1 MKVRQNAS
9 LFFLGDGKMSSFF
22 RGIGSLLIGAL
33 LLVGC
38 QSKENHIEQK
48 STTTKTEEKV
58 QITKEEE
65 KSIQD
70 VMEKFVRTTNEKNLA
85 EHMDLFSKKMP
96 SAEDL
101 KTQKEAAFQKGN
113 KKIELEH
120 IDMKASKAGY
130 VVVET
135 KEKEIEGEITLQKK
149 VQYALGKE
157 EDGWKIEEVRTI
169 GKK

>member
-1 MKVRQNAS
+1 MGE
-9 LFFLGDGKMSSFF
+9 LFRKLRFF
-22 RGIGSLLIGAL
+22 IVFVV

-38 QSKENHIEQK
+38 QQEENKVEQK
-48 STTTKTEEKV
+48 STTKKSEEKV

-65 KSIQD
+65 RSIQD
-70 VMEKFVRTTNEKNLA
+70 VITTFVRTTNEKNLA
-85 EHMDLFSKKMP
+85 EHMELFSKKMP

-120 IDMKASKAGY
+120 IDMKASKVGY
-130 VVVET
+130 VIVET
-135 KEKEIEGEITLQKK
+135 KEKEVDDSVTLQKK

-157 EDGWKIEEVRTI
+157 DEKWKIEEVRTI
-169 GKK
+169 EKK

>member
-1 MKVRQNAS
+1 MRA
-9 LFFLGDGKMSSFF
+9 FF
-22 RGIGSLLIGAL
+22 RGIGLFLIGVL

-38 QSKENHIEQK
+38 QSKENQIEQK
-48 STTTKTEEKV
+48 ATTKAEGKV

-65 KSIQD
+65 KTIQG
-70 VMEKFVRTTNEKNLA
+70 VIEKFVRTTNENNLT
-85 EHMDLFSKKMP
+85 EHMELFSKNMP

-120 IDMKASKAGY
+120 IDIKASKAGY

-135 KEKEIEGEITLQKK
+135 KEKEIDGEITLQKK

-169 GKK
+169 EKK

>member
-1 MKVRQNAS
+1 MRA
-9 LFFLGDGKMSSFF
+9 FFGGV
-22 RGIGSLLIGAL
+22 GSLLIGIL

-38 QSKENHIEQK
+38 QSKENHEEQQ
-48 STTTKTEEKV
+48 STTIKTEEKV

-65 KSIQD
+65 KLIQD

-85 EHMDLFSKKMP
+85 EHMELFSKKMP

>member
-1 MKVRQNAS
+1 MRA
-9 LFFLGDGKMSSFF
+9 FF
-22 RGIGSLLIGAL
+22 RGIGLFLIGVL

-38 QSKENHIEQK
+38 QSKENQIEQK
-48 STTTKTEEKV
+48 ATTKAEGKV

-65 KSIQD
+65 KTIQG
-70 VMEKFVRTTNEKNLA
+70 VIEKFVRTTNEKNLT
-85 EHMDLFSKKMP
+85 EHMELFSKKMP

-120 IDMKASKAGY
+120 IDIKASKAGY

-135 KEKEIEGEITLQKK
+135 KEKEIDGEITLQKK

-169 GKK
+169 EKK

>member
-1 MKVRQNAS
+1 MRT
-9 LFFLGDGKMSSFF
+9 FF
-22 RGIGSLLIGAL
+22 RGIGALLIGVL

-38 QSKENHIEQK
+38 QSKENYIEQK
-48 STTTKTEEKV
+48 STTKKIEEKV

-85 EHMDLFSKKMP
+85 EHMELFSKKMP

-135 KEKEIEGEITLQKK
+135 KEKEIVGEVTLQKN

>member
-9 LFFLGDGKMSSFF
+9 LFFLGVGKMKIFLGEF
-22 RGIGSLLIGAL
+22 RLLLVVL

-38 QSKENHIEQK
+38 QSQEGNVEQK
-48 STTTKTEEKV
+48 TTTTKKTEEKV
-58 QITKEEE
+58 QLTKEEE

-70 VMEKFVRTTNEKNLA
+70 VIETFVRTTNEKNLA
-85 EHMDLFSKKMP
+85 EHMELFSKKMP

-120 IDMKASKAGY
+120 IDIKASKAGY

-135 KEKEIEGEITLQKK
+135 KEKEIDGEVTLQKN
-149 VQYALGKE
+149 VQYTLGKE

>member
-1 MKVRQNAS
+1 MKKIFTKLR
-9 LFFLGDGKMSSFF
+9 FLLAFVV
-22 RGIGSLLIGAL
+22 

-38 QSKENHIEQK
+38 QQEENNVAQK
-48 STTTKTEEKV
+48 STTKKTEEKV
-58 QITKEEE
+58 KITKEEE

-70 VMEKFVRTTNEKNLA
+70 VIHTFVRTTNEKNLA
-85 EHMDLFSKKMP
+85 EHMELFSKKMP

-120 IDMKASKAGY
+120 IDMKVSKVGY
-130 VVVET
+130 VIVET
-135 KEKEIEGEITLQKK
+135 KEKEVDDSITLQKK

-157 EDGWKIEEVRTI
+157 EDKWKIEEVRTI
-169 GKK
+169 EKK

>member
-1 MKVRQNAS
+1 MRA
-9 LFFLGDGKMSSFF
+9 FFIGILSF
-22 RGIGSLLIGAL
+22 LIGVL

-38 QSKENHIEQK
+38 QSKENQIEQK
-48 STTTKTEEKV
+48 ATTTKAEGKV
-58 QITKEEE
+58 QIMKEEE
-65 KSIQD
+65 RTIQG
-70 VMEKFVRTTNEKNLA
+70 VIEKFVRTTNEKNLT
-85 EHMDLFSKKMP
+85 EHMELFSKNMP

-120 IDMKASKAGY
+120 IDIKASKAGY

-135 KEKEIEGEITLQKK
+135 KEKEIEGEVTIQKK

-169 GKK
+169 EKK

>member
-1 MKVRQNAS
+1 MRD
-9 LFFLGDGKMSSFF
+9 FLGKLRF
-22 RGIGSLLIGAL
+22 LLVFLL

-38 QSKENHIEQK
+38 QPQENNVEQK
-48 STTTKTEEKV
+48 TTTKKTEEKV

-70 VMEKFVRTTNEKNLA
+70 VIEAFVRTTNEKNLA
-85 EHMDLFSKKMP
+85 EHMELFSKKMP

-101 KTQKEAAFQKGN
+101 KTQKEAAFQNGN

-120 IDMKASKAGY
+120 IDMKVSKAEY
-130 VVVET
+130 VIVET
-135 KEKEIEGEITLQKK
+135 KEKEINGEVTLQKK

-157 EDGWKIEEVRTI
+157 EDKWKIEEVRTI
-169 GKK
+169 EKK

>member
-1 MKVRQNAS
+1 MFVV
-9 LFFLGDGKMSSFF
+9 
-22 RGIGSLLIGAL
+22 

-38 QSKENHIEQK
+38 QQEENNVEQK
-48 STTTKTEEKV
+48 STTKKTEEKV

-65 KSIQD
+65 RSIQD
-70 VMEKFVRTTNEKNLA
+70 VIHTFVRTTNEKNLA
-85 EHMDLFSKKMP
+85 EHMELFSKKMP

-120 IDMKASKAGY
+120 IDMKVSKVGY
-130 VVVET
+130 VIVET
-135 KEKEIEGEITLQKK
+135 KEKEVDDSITLQKK

-157 EDGWKIEEVRTI
+157 DDKWKIEEVRTI
-169 GKK
+169 EKK

>member
-1 MKVRQNAS
+1 MRQNAS
-9 LFFLGDGKMSSFF
+9 LFFLGDGQMRFFLRNLSF
-22 RGIGSLLIGAL
+22 LLFFVL

-38 QSKENHIEQK
+38 QPQENNIEQK
-48 STTTKTEEKV
+48 PTTKKTEEKV

-65 KSIQD
+65 QSIQD
-70 VMEKFVRTTNEKNLA
+70 VIEAFVRTTNEQKLA
-85 EHMDLFSKKMP
+85 EHMELFSKKLP

-130 VVVET
+130 IIVET
-135 KEKEIEGEITLQKK
+135 KEKELDGEIAIQKK

-157 EDGWKIEEVRTI
+157 DETWKIEEVRTI
-169 GKK
+169 EKK

>member
-1 MKVRQNAS
+1 MRAI
-9 LFFLGDGKMSSFF
+9 F
-22 RGIGSLLIGAL
+22 RGIGALLIGVL

-38 QSKENHIEQK
+38 QSKENQIEQK
-48 STTTKTEEKV
+48 ATTKAEGKV

-65 KSIQD
+65 KTIQG
-70 VMEKFVRTTNEKNLA
+70 VIEKFVRTTNEKNLV
-85 EHMDLFSKKMP
+85 EHMELFSTKMP

-101 KTQKEAAFQKGN
+101 KTQKEAVFRKGN

-120 IDMKASKAGY
+120 IDIKASKAGY

-135 KEKEIEGEITLQKK
+135 KEKETDGEVTLQKK

-169 GKK
+169 EKK

>member
-1 MKVRQNAS
+1 MKN
-9 LFFLGDGKMSSFF
+9 LFRKLRFLLVFVV
-22 RGIGSLLIGAL
+22 

-38 QSKENHIEQK
+38 QQEENNVEQK
-48 STTTKTEEKV
+48 FTTKKTEEKV

-65 KSIQD
+65 RSIQD
-70 VMEKFVRTTNEKNLA
+70 VIHTFVRTTNEKNLA
-85 EHMDLFSKKMP
+85 EHMELFSKKMP

-120 IDMKASKAGY
+120 IDMKVSKVGY
-130 VVVET
+130 VIVET
-135 KEKEIEGEITLQKK
+135 KEKEVDDSITLQKK

-157 EDGWKIEEVRTI
+157 EDKWKIEEVRTI
-169 GKK
+169 EKK

>member
-1 MKVRQNAS
+1 MEKIFRK
-9 LFFLGDGKMSSFF
+9 LRFLLVFVV
-22 RGIGSLLIGAL
+22 

-38 QSKENHIEQK
+38 QQEENNVEQK
-48 STTTKTEEKV
+48 FTTKKTEEKV

-70 VMEKFVRTTNEKNLA
+70 VITTFVRTTNEKNLA
-85 EHMDLFSKKMP
+85 EHMELFSKKMP

-120 IDMKASKAGY
+120 IDMKASKVGY
-130 VVVET
+130 VIVET
-135 KEKEIEGEITLQKK
+135 KEKEVDDSVTLQKK

-157 EDGWKIEEVRTI
+157 DEKWKIEEVRTI
-169 GKK
+169 EKNNVKL

>member
-1 MKVRQNAS
+1 MRA
-9 LFFLGDGKMSSFF
+9 FF
-22 RGIGSLLIGAL
+22 RGIGPFLIGVL

-38 QSKENHIEQK
+38 QSEENKVEQK
-48 STTTKTEEKV
+48 ATTTKAEEKV

-70 VMEKFVRTTNEKNLA
+70 VMDKFVRTTNEKNLA
-85 EHMDLFSKKMP
+85 ENIELFSKKMP

-120 IDMKASKAGY
+120 IDIKASKAGY

-135 KEKEIEGEITLQKK
+135 KEKEIDGEITLQKK
-149 VQYALGKE
+149 VQYAIGKE

-169 GKK
+169 EKK

>member
-1 MKVRQNAS
+1 MRA
-9 LFFLGDGKMSSFF
+9 FFIGILSF
-22 RGIGSLLIGAL
+22 LIGVL

-38 QSKENHIEQK
+38 QSKENQIEQK
-48 STTTKTEEKV
+48 ATTTKAEGKV

-65 KSIQD
+65 KTIQG
-70 VMEKFVRTTNEKNLA
+70 VIEKFVRTTNEKNLT
-85 EHMDLFSKKMP
+85 EHMELFSKNMP

-101 KTQKEAAFQKGN
+101 KTQKRSSFSKREI

-120 IDMKASKAGY
+120 IDIKASKAGY

-135 KEKEIEGEITLQKK
+135 KEKEIEGEVTIQKK

-169 GKK
+169 EKK

>member
-1 MKVRQNAS
+1 MRA
-9 LFFLGDGKMSSFF
+9 FF
-22 RGIGSLLIGAL
+22 RGIGLFLIGVL

-38 QSKENHIEQK
+38 QSKENQIEQK
-48 STTTKTEEKV
+48 ATTKAEGKV

-65 KSIQD
+65 KTIQG
-70 VMEKFVRTTNEKNLA
+70 VIEKFVRTTNEKNLT
-85 EHMDLFSKKMP
+85 EHMELFSKNMP

-120 IDMKASKAGY
+120 IDMKVSKVGY
-130 VVVET
+130 VIVET
-135 KEKEIEGEITLQKK
+135 KEKEVDDSITLQKK

-157 EDGWKIEEVRTI
+157 DDKWKIEEVRTI
-169 GKK
+169 EKK

>member
-1 MKVRQNAS
+1 MEKIFRK
-9 LFFLGDGKMSSFF
+9 LRFLLVFVV
-22 RGIGSLLIGAL
+22 

-38 QSKENHIEQK
+38 QKEENNVEQK
-48 STTTKTEEKV
+48 STTKKTEEKV

-70 VMEKFVRTTNEKNLA
+70 VITTFVRTTNEKNFA
-85 EHMDLFSKKMP
+85 EHMELFSKKMP

-120 IDMKASKAGY
+120 IDMKASKVGY
-130 VVVET
+130 VIVET
-135 KEKEIEGEITLQKK
+135 KEKEVDDSVTLQKK

-157 EDGWKIEEVRTI
+157 DEKWKIEEVRTI
-169 GKK
+169 EKK

>member
-1 MKVRQNAS
+1 MRA
-9 LFFLGDGKMSSFF
+9 FF
-22 RGIGSLLIGAL
+22 RGVGPFLIVVL

-38 QSKENHIEQK
+38 QSKENKIEQK
-48 STTTKTEEKV
+48 ATTTKAEEKV

-70 VMEKFVRTTNEKNLA
+70 VMDKFVSTTNEKNLA
-85 EHMDLFSKKMP
+85 EHIELFSKKMP

-120 IDMKASKAGY
+120 IDIKASKAGY

-135 KEKEIEGEITLQKK
+135 KEKEIDGEITLQKK
-149 VQYALGKE
+149 VQYAIGKE

-169 GKK
+169 EKK

>member
-1 MKVRQNAS
+1 MRA
-9 LFFLGDGKMSSFF
+9 FF
-22 RGIGSLLIGAL
+22 RGIGLFLIGVL

-38 QSKENHIEQK
+38 QSKENQIEQK
-48 STTTKTEEKV
+48 ATTKAEGKV

-70 VMEKFVRTTNEKNLA
+70 VMDKFVRTTNEKNLA
-85 EHMDLFSKKMP
+85 EHIELFSKKMP

-120 IDMKASKAGY
+120 IDIKASKAGY

-135 KEKEIEGEITLQKK
+135 KEKEIDGEITLQKK

-169 GKK
+169 EKK

>member
-1 MKVRQNAS
+1 MRAI
-9 LFFLGDGKMSSFF
+9 F
-22 RGIGSLLIGAL
+22 RGIGALLIGVL

-38 QSKENHIEQK
+38 QSKENQIEQT
-48 STTTKTEEKV
+48 STTTKAEEKI

-70 VMEKFVRTTNEKNLA
+70 VMEKFVRTTNEKNLV
-85 EHMDLFSKKMP
+85 EHMELFSTKMP

-101 KTQKEAAFQKGN
+101 KTQKEAAFRKGN

-120 IDMKASKAGY
+120 IDIKASKAGY

-135 KEKEIEGEITLQKK
+135 KEKKTDGEVTLQKK

-169 GKK
+169 EKK

>member
-1 MKVRQNAS
+1 MRA
-9 LFFLGDGKMSSFF
+9 FF
-22 RGIGSLLIGAL
+22 RGIGPFLIVVL

-38 QSKENHIEQK
+38 QSEENKIEQK
-48 STTTKTEEKV
+48 ATTTKAEEKV

-70 VMEKFVRTTNEKNLA
+70 VMDKFVRTTNEKNLA
-85 EHMDLFSKKMP
+85 EHIELFSKKMP

-120 IDMKASKAGY
+120 IDIKASKAGY

-135 KEKEIEGEITLQKK
+135 KEKEIDGEITLQKK
-149 VQYALGKE
+149 VQYAIGKE
-157 EDGWKIEEVRTI
+157 ED
-169 GKK
+169 

>member
-1 MKVRQNAS
+1 MRAI
-9 LFFLGDGKMSSFF
+9 F
-22 RGIGSLLIGAL
+22 RGIGALLIGVL

-38 QSKENHIEQK
+38 QSKENQIEQK
-48 STTTKTEEKV
+48 TTTTKAEEKV

-70 VMEKFVRTTNEKNLA
+70 VIEKFVRTTNEKNLV
-85 EHMDLFSKKMP
+85 EHMELFSTKMP

-101 KTQKEAAFQKGN
+101 KTQKEAAFRKGN

-120 IDMKASKAGY
+120 IDIKASKARY

-135 KEKEIEGEITLQKK
+135 KEKETDGEVTLQKK
-149 VQYALGKE
+149 VQYTLGKE

-169 GKK
+169 EKK

>member
-1 MKVRQNAS
+1 MRA
-9 LFFLGDGKMSSFF
+9 FF
-22 RGIGSLLIGAL
+22 RGIGPFLIVVL

-38 QSKENHIEQK
+38 QSEENKIEQK
-48 STTTKTEEKV
+48 ATTTKAEEKV

-70 VMEKFVRTTNEKNLA
+70 VMDKFVRTTNEKNLA
-85 EHMDLFSKKMP
+85 EHIELFSKKMP

-120 IDMKASKAGY
+120 IDIKASKAGY
-130 VVVET
+130 VVIET
-135 KEKEIEGEITLQKK
+135 KEKEIDGEITLQKK
-149 VQYALGKE
+149 VQYAIGKE

-169 GKK
+169 EKK

>member
-1 MKVRQNAS
+1 MEKIFRK
-9 LFFLGDGKMSSFF
+9 LRFLLVFVV
-22 RGIGSLLIGAL
+22 

-38 QSKENHIEQK
+38 QQEENKVEQK
-48 STTTKTEEKV
+48 STTKKSEEKV

-65 KSIQD
+65 RSIQD
-70 VMEKFVRTTNEKNLA
+70 VITTFVRTTNEKNLA
-85 EHMDLFSKKMP
+85 EHMELFSKKMP

-120 IDMKASKAGY
+120 IDMKASKVGY
-130 VVVET
+130 VIVET
-135 KEKEIEGEITLQKK
+135 KEKEVDDSVTLQKK

-157 EDGWKIEEVRTI
+157 DEKWKIEEVRTI
-169 GKK
+169 EKK

>member
-1 MKVRQNAS
+1 MRA
-9 LFFLGDGKMSSFF
+9 FF
-22 RGIGSLLIGAL
+22 RGIGPFLIGVL

-38 QSKENHIEQK
+38 QSEENKVEQK
-48 STTTKTEEKV
+48 ATTTKAEEKV

-70 VMEKFVRTTNEKNLA
+70 VMDKFVRTTNEKNLA
-85 EHMDLFSKKMP
+85 EHIELFSKKMP

-120 IDMKASKAGY
+120 IDIKASKAGY

-135 KEKEIEGEITLQKK
+135 KEKELDGEVTLQKK

-169 GKK
+169 EKK

>member
-1 MKVRQNAS
+1 MKI
-9 LFFLGDGKMSSFF
+9 FLGKF
-22 RGIGSLLIGAL
+22 RLLLVVL

-38 QSKENHIEQK
+38 QSQEENVEQK
-48 STTTKTEEKV
+48 TTTKKTEEKV

-70 VMEKFVRTTNEKNLA
+70 VIETFVRTTNEKNLA
-85 EHMDLFSKKMP
+85 EHMELFSKKMP

-120 IDMKASKAGY
+120 LDMKASKAGY
-130 VVVET
+130 VIVET
-135 KEKEIEGEITLQKK
+135 KEKETDGEVTLQKK

-157 EDGWKIEEVRTI
+157 DEKWKIEEVRTI
-169 GKK
+169 EKK